1 MVMRNA
7 TSVEKAVQL
16 RPLGSLFILKAHED
30 GRTFAQVSKERAS
43 NEAQETEEQ
52 TD

>member
-7 TSVEKAVQL
+7 TSVEKAVQV

-30 GRTFAQVSKERAS
+30 GRTFSQVAEERAS
-43 NEAQETEEQ
+43 NEKEST
-52 TD
+52 

>member
-1 MVMRNA
+1 MVMCNA

-30 GRTFAQVSKERAS
+30 GRTFAQVAEERAGS
-43 NEAQETEEQ
+43 EKESTKE
-52 TD
+52 